1 MRRTSARLFAA
12 LLIPFIAVAP
22 AATAA
27 PRAETPASAEAIL
40 GWINQYRHKR
50 EPHRVPQVIRQAG
63 QAGALKDPEQAG
75 VYVGFLAGVLNSD
88 PARADQMIAKIL
100 PLPPEQ
106 QWAVVRAIAY
116 SGLPKWKALLSA
128 YKMHMPGRQPMIDK
142 YLAGKLPT
150 LEQIAYKKDE
160 PSAFAKLFRKKDEP
174 KEARLEPTPDL
185 IDTLWGFYFAAGDFA
200 PIGRIVAML
209 PWSKEIDD
217 VERLTLGGMAKFT
230 LASNAARDHELLKML
245 KWTAKNQDKDTT
257 KILAEVIDAAET
269 MEFAKIRKE
278 ALAAIEELKRKGPGS
293 RRKLAGWGQ
302 VGQGAIALGCIG
314 AAVAGAVALGL
325 PCVIGGAAS
334 SAVLNWATQ
343 E

>member
-1 MRRTSARLFAA
+1 MARTAARL
-12 LLIPFIAVAP
+12 IAVLIVSISAAAP
-22 AATAA
+22 ALAVQKAG
-27 PRAETPASAEAIL
+27 EPASTEAIL
-40 GWINQYRHKR
+40 GWINQYRLKP
-50 EPHRVPQVIRQAG
+50 EPHRVPQAMRLAG
-63 QAGALKDPEQAG
+63 RLGAFKDVEQAG
-75 VYVGFLAGVLNSD
+75 VYVGFLAGVLNAN
-88 PARADQMIAKIL
+88 PARTESIISKTL

-106 QWAVVRAIAY
+106 QWVVVRAIAY
-116 SGLPKWKALLSA
+116 SGLPQWKGLL
-128 YKMHMPGRQPMIDK
+128 YGFKMHMPGRVPMINK
-142 YLAGKLPT
+142 YLAGELPT
-150 LEQIAYKKDE
+150 LEQIDYAEK
-160 PSAFAKLFRKKDEP
+160 PSALARLFKRNKP
-174 KEARLEPTPDL
+174 KQVRLEPTPDT
-185 IDTLWGFYFAAGDFA
+185 IDTLWGFYFATGSFG

-217 VERLTLGGMAKFT
+217 VERLTLGGMAKYT
-230 LASNAARDHELLKML
+230 LATNASRDHDLLRML
-245 KWTAKNQDKDTT
+245 KWTAKTREKETA

-269 MEFAKIRKE
+269 VDTARIRKE

-302 VGQGAIALGCIG
+302 VGQGALALGCIG